1 MTISEKELIKLISK
15 NIKEKPENINI
26 NSKRSEFKNWDSLTN
41 VRIIMELQNRIGKNK
56 DLSHL
61 MNFKNIKELLKK
73 INI

>member
-41 VRIIMELQNRIGKNK
+41 VRIIMELQNRIGKNI

-61 MNFKNIKELLKK
+61 MNLKNIKELLKK